1 MAGNNSAAALDIRR
15 LSKRF
20 GGAVALDNV
29 SLSIARGEVHGLL
42 GSNGSGKSTLIKVL
56 SGYHTPE
63 PGAELS
69 LYGHA
74 LDLPIKSSKLREL
87 GLSFVHQ
94 HLGLVPG
101 LSVTENLYLGKLASE
116 DNWCINWTAAHEN
129 AYDVFERFDLELDPE
144 MQVAFLSPVQQA
156 LLAIVRAYESLQ
168 ESRSQQPDSGASAGA
183 AADGHTNVDRP
194 GVLVLDEPTP
204 FLPKSGVE
212 QLFQLVRQ
220 CVAGG
225 SSVIFVS
232 HDVDE
237 VREIT
242 DRATILRDGK
252 LIDTVVSNN
261 TSHEAFV
268 SRIIGRTLED
278 YAGARKQRPVGA
290 AKLHVENACL
300 GSVGPLAFDIVEG
313 EIVGLTGLIG
323 SGFDSVPSLLYGA
336 QPAATG
342 NVTVTGKARAST
354 AAGQAAVATSGQM
367 TLDLSLLKPEQA
379 LQAGIAY
386 LPADRLGEAGVGS
399 LSVGDNVALPVLD
412 TLKSKL
418 GLTESQVQSHAA
430 ALGARADVKPNI
442 PQLPLAALSGGN
454 AQKALMAKWLQIQP
468 QVLLLD
474 EPTQGVDVG
483 ARQQLWD
490 ALDQTAA
497 GGTAILIAS
506 TDYEQL
512 ASVCHRVLIFSQGQI
527 VATLTGNDLSK
538 DLIAEYCYRSMTHSA

>member
-1 MAGNNSAAALDIRR
+1 M
-15 LSKRF
+15 
-20 GGAVALDNV
+20 
-29 SLSIARGEVHGLL
+29 
-42 GSNGSGKSTLIKVL
+42 
-56 SGYHTPE
+56 
-63 PGAELS
+63 
-69 LYGHA
+69 
-74 LDLPIKSSKLREL
+74 
-87 GLSFVHQ
+87 
-94 HLGLVPG
+94 
-101 LSVTENLYLGKLASE
+101 
-116 DNWCINWTAAHEN
+116 
-129 AYDVFERFDLELDPE
+129 
-144 MQVAFLSPVQQA
+144 
-156 LLAIVRAYESLQ
+156 
-168 ESRSQQPDSGASAGA
+168 
-183 AADGHTNVDRP
+183 
-194 GVLVLDEPTP
+194 LVLDEPTP

-342 NVTVTGKARAST
+342 KVTVTGKASAST
-354 AAGQAAVATSGQM
+354 ADGQSAVATSGQV

>member
-1 MAGNNSAAALDIRR
+1 MSSFNNGAVNALDIRH

-20 GGAVALDNV
+20 GGALALDDV
-29 SLSIARGEVHGLL
+29 SLSINRGEVHGLL

-63 PGAELS
+63 AGAELS
-69 LYGHA
+69 LYGQPLA
-74 LDLPIKSSKLREL
+74 LPINTSRLREH

-94 HLGLVPG
+94 HLGLVPS
-101 LSVTENLYLGKLASE
+101 LSVTENLYLGKLSSE

-129 AYDVFERFDLELDPE
+129 AHDVFDRFELDLEPTME
-144 MQVAFLSPVQQA
+144 VGFLSPVQQA

-168 ESRSQQPDSGASAGA
+168 ESTTGAGPVAGNSSGTSTKA
-183 AADGHTNVDRP
+183 DRP

-212 QLFQLVRQ
+212 QLFRLIRQ
-220 CVAGG
+220 CVATGA
-225 SSVIFVS
+225 SVIFVS

-242 DRATILRDGK
+242 DRATILRDGR
-252 LIDTVVSNN
+252 LIDTVVSND

-268 SRIIGRTLED
+268 SRIIGRSLDD
-278 YAGARKQRPVGA
+278 YAGARKQRPNSAVKIKA
-290 AKLHVENACL
+290 SNVCL
-300 GSVGPLAFDIVEG
+300 NHIGPLTFEIASG
-313 EIVGLTGLIG
+313 EILGVTGLIG
-323 SGFDSVPSLLYGA
+323 SGFDDVPSLLYGA
-336 QPAATG
+336 QKKVSGSVTVAPAAVEHG
-342 NVTVTGKARAST
+342 
-354 AAGQAAVATSGQM
+354 AAGYANSPAV
-367 TLDLSLLKPEQA
+367 LDLSVLTPEKA
-379 LQAGIAY
+379 LQVGIAY

-399 LSVGDNVALPVLD
+399 LSIGDNVSLPVLD
-412 TLKSKL
+412 KLKSKFS
-418 GLTESQVQSHAA
+418 LTERQIQTHAA
-430 ALGARADVKPNI
+430 AVGASADVRPNV

-454 AQKALMAKWLQIQP
+454 AQKALMAKWLQINP
-468 QVLLLD
+468 AVLLLD

-497 GGTAILIAS
+497 SGTAILIAS

-527 VATLTGNDLSK
+527 VATLTGNDLTK
-538 DLIAEYCYRSMTHSA
+538 ELIAEYCYRSMTSSA

>member
-1 MAGNNSAAALDIRR
+1 MHGDNGAATALDIKH

-20 GGAVALDNV
+20 GGALALDDV
-29 SLSIARGEVHGLL
+29 SLSIKRGEVHGLL

-56 SGYHTPE
+56 SGFHTPE
-63 PGAELS
+63 SGAEIS
-69 LYGHA
+69 LYGRS
-74 LDLPIKSSKLREL
+74 LVLPVKPSRLREH

-94 HLGLVPG
+94 HLGLVPS
-101 LSVTENLYLGKLASE
+101 LSVTENLYLGKLSSE

-129 AYDVFERFDLELDPE
+129 AHDVFDRFDLDLEPTME
-144 MQVAFLSPVQQA
+144 VGFLSPVQQA

-168 ESRSQQPDSGASAGA
+168 ESRERALDQGPGQGAGPQS
-183 AADGHTNVDRP
+183 TQP

-212 QLFQLVRQ
+212 QLFQLIRQ
-220 CVAGG
+220 CVSDGA
-225 SSVIFVS
+225 SVIFVS

-252 LIDTVVSNN
+252 LIDTVLSKD

-268 SRIIGRTLED
+268 SRIIGRSLD
-278 YAGARKQRPVGA
+278 NYAGAKQHRPNTGV
-290 AKLHVENACL
+290 KFKVENIRQ
-300 GSVGPLAFDIVEG
+300 GQTGPLSFELSSG
-313 EIVGLTGLIG
+313 EILGITGLIG
-323 SGFDSVPSLLYGA
+323 SGFDEVPSILYGA
-336 QPAATG
+336 QKKVSG
-342 NVTVTGKARAST
+342 SVTVFVNSADADQPVNRA
-354 AAGQAAVATSGQM
+354 
-367 TLDLSLLKPEQA
+367 LDLSILTPEHA
-379 LQAGIAY
+379 MQAGIAY

-399 LSVGDNVALPVLD
+399 LSVGDNISLPVLD
-412 TLKSKL
+412 SLKGRL
-418 GLTESQVQSHAA
+418 GLTESQVQNHAA
-430 ALGARADVKPNI
+430 EIGAGADVKPNV
-442 PQLPLAALSGGN
+442 PQLPLASLSGGN
-454 AQKALMAKWLQIQP
+454 AQKALMAKWLQTKP
-468 QVLLLD
+468 EVLLLD

-497 GGTAILIAS
+497 KGTAILIAS

-527 VATLTGNDLSK
+527 VATLSGSVLSK
-538 DLIAEYCYRSMTHSA
+538 DLIAEHCYRSMSTTRSVASTIDGSR

>member
-1 MAGNNSAAALDIRR
+1 VAGNKSAAALDIRR

-168 ESRSQQPDSGASAGA
+168 ESRSQQSDSGA
-183 AADGHTNVDRP
+183 GHAKADRP

-261 TSHEAFV
+261 ISHEAFV

-412 TLKSKL
+412 KLKSKL